1 LLAELPQPR
10 TEEPNVRLSVIVP
23 VYNEERNIAPLVER
37 LIPVLEAGG
46 WEYEV
51 IFVNDGSID
60 GSAAR
65 LDEAAARNARVRV
78 LHFRRNYG
86 QSAAMMAGIDAS
98 RGEILVPIDADLQN
112 DPADIP
118 KLLEKIA
125 EGGDVV
131 SGWRRDRQDEPG
143 RVLVSRIAN
152 RLISAVTGVR
162 LHDYGCTLKA
172 YRRSVLHNVRLYGE
186 MHRFIPIY
194 ASWEGAQVVEV
205 PVAHHPRLRGR
216 SKYGYARTL
225 KVILDLIYLKFMS
238 SFGRSPIYFFG
249 GGGLLS
255 IFASLVSFAYM
266 LYLKIFAGKS
276 FVQTPMPLLCALF
289 FLVGVICVQL
299 GLIAEILMRTYF
311 ESQGK
316 TPYAILRRVNF
327 SEADPQTPAT

>member
-1 LLAELPQPR
+1 
-10 TEEPNVRLSVIVP
+10 VDLSVIVP
-23 VYNEERNIAPLVER
+23 VYNEEQNIAPLVES

-46 WEYEV
+46 WDYEV
-51 IFVNDGSID
+51 ILVNDGSSD

-65 LDEAAARNARVRV
+65 LDEVAAQNRRIRV
-78 LHFRRNYG
+78 LHFCRNYG

-98 RGEILVPIDADLQN
+98 RGEIVVPIDADLQN

-118 KLLEKIA
+118 RLLDKIA
-125 EGGDVV
+125 EGNDVV
-131 SGWRRDRQDEPG
+131 SGWRKDRQDEPG
-143 RVLVSRIAN
+143 RMLVSRIAN
-152 RLISAVTGVR
+152 RLISAVTGVH

-186 MHRFIPIY
+186 MHRFIPVY
-194 ASWEGAQVVEV
+194 ARWEGANVVEE
-205 PVAHHPRLRGR
+205 PVAHRPRARGK
-216 SKYGYARTL
+216 SKYGYGRTL
-225 KVILDLIYLKFMS
+225 KVILDVIYLKFMS

-255 IFASLVSFAYM
+255 IFASVVAFAYM
-266 LYLKIFAGKS
+266 LYLKYYLGTS
-276 FVQTPMPLLCALF
+276 FILTPMPLLCALF

-316 TPYAILRRVNF
+316 TPYAIRRRVNF
-327 SEADPQTPAT
+327 SETAAPSADLRRADPPANPGHSS